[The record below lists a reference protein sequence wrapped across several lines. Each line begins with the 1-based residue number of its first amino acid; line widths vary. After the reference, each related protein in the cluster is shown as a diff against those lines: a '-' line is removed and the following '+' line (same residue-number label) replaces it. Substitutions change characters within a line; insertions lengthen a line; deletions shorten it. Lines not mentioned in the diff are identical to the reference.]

1 MLYIAFDN
9 ILSFEFDNIS
19 ILVILR
25 VVFDWLDNDQL
36 INR

>member
-1 MLYIAFDN
+1 MLDLEDEEEWQIEEVKD
-9 ILSFEFDNIS
+9 
-19 ILVILR
+19 R